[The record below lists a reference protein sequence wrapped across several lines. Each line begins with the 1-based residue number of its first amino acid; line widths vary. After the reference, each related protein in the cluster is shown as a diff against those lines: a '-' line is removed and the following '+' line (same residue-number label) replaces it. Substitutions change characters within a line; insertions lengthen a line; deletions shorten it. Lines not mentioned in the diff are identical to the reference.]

1 MKTKTEEVKA
11 EDKTEVKAEE
21 KVVEDTTQT
30 DSPKVEVPTT
40 KEQTIQET
48 EPQVTEDLPADK
60 EEERRAFQEQRLEIK
75 RLKEEKEAR
84 IKSESAF
91 DVFRP
96 KANPQ
101 SQSGPIRVE
110 DFTDSYTGEIDWA
123 SYNREVNNA
132 LQGVKESARFEA
144 QQTVQDTIDE
154 NNART
159 KYPDLF
165 SDPETEQEIADRWFA
180 AKMRGE
186 NPSISDI
193 ASRVAK
199 RFGTAVSKAEKIGA
213 EKILE
218 EVSPKEQAAL
228 AAEGETSSSSRG
240 QISDDE
246 FEKLK
251 QQSRGRGSEAE
262 DAIVKRLKAVPYN
275 K

>member
-1 MKTKTEEVKA
+1 MDTKTEEVKA
-11 EDKTEVKAEE
+11 VES
-21 KVVEDTTQT
+21 VVEETTQT
-30 DSPKVEVPTT
+30 NPPQVEVPTT
-40 KEQTIQET
+40 KEQTNQEAKT
-48 EPQVTEDLPADK
+48 DSQVTEDLPTDVD
-60 EEERRAFQEQRLEIK
+60 EQRRAFQEQRLEIK
-75 RLKEEKEAR
+75 RLKEENEAR
-84 IKSESAF
+84 VKNESAF

-96 KANPQ
+96 KAVPQ
-101 SQSGPIRVE
+101 APNGPIRVE
-110 DFTDSYTGEIDWA
+110 DYTDPYTGEVDWNK
-123 SYNREVNNA
+123 YNGAVNST
-132 LQGVKESARFEA
+132 LQGVKEAARFEA
-144 QQTVQDTIDE
+144 QQTVQETIDE
-154 NNART
+154 NNARS

-165 SDPETEQEIADRWFA
+165 ADHETEQEIADRWFA

-228 AAEGETSSSSRG
+228 AAEGGTSSANRN

-246 FEKLK
+246 FETLRR
-251 QQSRGRGSEAE
+251 QSRGKDGSAE
-262 DAIVKRLKAVPYN
+262 DAIAKRLKAVPY